1 MAPRNSSANVSANR
15 QNNGSAS
22 HRQPNFDIQSELDR
36 LQEMILE
43 SFHIP
48 VTRWTII
55 DEDKLLEQ
63 VEFIGTKIPE
73 AIKQAL
79 GVLEQQQKIIT
90 DAETYGQQIIEQ
102 AQQEAAQIL
111 DESGIIQQAQ
121 HEANQIRQQVQMECE
136 AIQSQTMAEIEQ
148 LRQLTTEE
156 MQQLRQNSLAEAQQI
171 QEGADDY
178 ADAVLT
184 RLEQELGEMLGVVR
198 NGRQQLYNHSAQRQ
212 TKAPAKQI
220 PGANNKP

>member
-1 MAPRNSSANVSANR
+1 MARRNSPANVSANR
-15 QNNGSAS
+15 QNNGNTS
-22 HRQPNFDIQSELDR
+22 HRGASFDIQSELDR

-79 GVLEQQQKIIT
+79 GVLEQQQKIIG
-90 DAETYGQQIIEQ
+90 DAEAYAQQIIEQ
-102 AQQEAAQIL
+102 AQQEAAHIL

-136 AIQSQTMAEIEQ
+136 AIQGQTMAEIEQ
-148 LRQLTTEE
+148 LRQVTTEE

-220 PGANNKP
+220 PGANNKR